1 MDNELDLPA
10 SRLGSLYKDFR
21 DLKDLNPEGY
31 QANINTWKKY
41 FIKHILN
48 DKHTLSVECGKKLL
62 HRLSIDIYGEPKSI
76 DVVLDSFIAENIL
89 IPSETFFDTNKV
101 NIDGNGSSN
110 VGLLTKLF
118 GLLGLENKK
127 GYTTRSTTDR
137 DTYLKDVDLI
147 IKGNVEAVIPVIT
160 AKIQSNIIN
169 GASEPSDFV
178 LSRKSFLIESGISE
192 KCNSKSSQDII
203 VFYLQYYSKMIVSNG
218 EIIKVCQTSSEAAGK
233 TAAVSITEVDDAI
246 VDIKS
251 TLLLLNRQTK
261 KLEDDITGIEN
272 KLHSKLFKSL
282 SNKAQKDLIRN
293 KILSQ
298 RYLEKL
304 YGNQNNLNDMLR
316 QINIS
321 VSNKTMF
328 DTLQQSHEAIKS
340 INTYIGTVDK
350 VTELLDSIESENE
363 KAGEL
368 NDLLSNSNDATNEIA
383 DEDIDN
389 ELAELEQKIASENKK
404 VAIPVEETVSTEDD
418 PELLER
424 LKHIKISETDS
435 KTTKE
440 NESTERKEK
449 IAEPAT

>member
-1 MDNELDLPA
+1 MNNELDLPA
-10 SRLGSLYKDFR
+10 SRLGSLYRDFR

-62 HRLSIDIYGEPKSI
+62 HKLSIDIYGEPKSI
-76 DVVLDSFIAENIL
+76 DVALDSFIAENIL
-89 IPSETFFDTNKV
+89 IPSETFFDTNKANV
-101 NIDGNGSSN
+101 DGNSPSN
-110 VGLLTKLF
+110 VNLLTKLF

-147 IKGNVEAVIPVIT
+147 IKGTVEAAIPEIT
-160 AKIQSNIIN
+160 ANIQSNIIN

-178 LSRKSFLIESGISE
+178 LSRKLFLIKSGISE
-192 KCNSKSSQDII
+192 KWNNKLSQDII
-203 VFYLQYYSKMIVSNG
+203 VFYLQYYSKVIVSNG
-218 EIIKVCQTSSEAAGK
+218 ETIKVCQTSSEAADK
-233 TAAVSITEVDDAI
+233 IATASITEVDDAI
-246 VDIKS
+246 VDIKG

-272 KLHSKLFKSL
+272 KLHSKVFKSL

-304 YGNQNNLNDMLR
+304 YGNQNNLNDMLH
-316 QINIS
+316 QINVS
-321 VSNKTMF
+321 VSNRTMF
-328 DTLQQSHEAIKS
+328 DTLQKSHEAIKS
-340 INTYIGTVDK
+340 INTYIESVEK
-350 VTELLDSIESENE
+350 VTELLDSIDSENE
-363 KAGEL
+363 KATEL
-368 NDLLSNSNDATNEIA
+368 NDLLSNSSDATNEIA
-383 DEDIDN
+383 DDVIDN
-389 ELAELEQKIASENKK
+389 ELAELEQEMASEDKK
-404 VAIPVEETVSTEDD
+404 TAIPVEETVSPEDD
-418 PELLER
+418 SELLKR
-424 LKHIKISETDS
+424 LKEIKIGETDS

-440 NESTERKEK
+440 NETIERKEK
-449 IAEPAT
+449 IAQPAT